1 MTIKYLPGWSW
12 HYEKVVINGK
22 RVTVDRYATDPSGR
36 VYTVRQTQNA
46 QRRMAQEQ
54 GVQRTPAQPRT
65 TRRYTRRNVSEVH
78 GRVTEIYFD
87 SLEQAQREFQKM
99 CQSNDPRVTT
109 YNIWYIQVLYTAL
122 ITQRDTNTAKQVPRT
137 VTYTEKGVRKTRRI
151 TQERAALSSGY
162 NRTEAMCESDEP
174 WNDAQ
179 QREGNFTIRR
189 IVLYGAER

>member
-1 MTIKYLPGWSW
+1 MAIKYLPGWTW
-12 HYEKVVINGK
+12 HYEKAVINGK

-46 QRRMAQEQ
+46 QKQAEAQQ
-54 GVQRTPAQPRT
+54 GVQRPAPQPRT
-65 TRRYTRRNVSEVH
+65 TRRYTRRNVSLVH
-78 GRVTEIYFD
+78 GAVTEIYFD
-87 SLEQAQREFQKM
+87 SLNQAQEQFIKM
-99 CQSNDPRVTT
+99 CQNNDPRVTS

-122 ITQRDTNTAKQVPRT
+122 IAQRDTNTAKQVPRT
-137 VTYTEKGVRKTRRI
+137 ITYTERGVQKTRRI

-174 WNDAQ
+174 WDDAR